1 MDIEKWV
8 DIAKECKY
16 LPENDLKV
24 CVGYLCEQ
32 KYTQSHLDYSGRL
45 LTILEKLPHV
55 KLAVDVGLD
64 LVILWSK
71 FWKTFEQVLTRSRF
85 KELIFYRK

>member
-24 CVGYLCEQ
+24 CVGYLCE
-32 KYTQSHLDYSGRL
+32 
-45 LTILEKLPHV
+45 
-55 KLAVDVGLD
+55 
-64 LVILWSK
+64 
-71 FWKTFEQVLTRSRF
+71 
-85 KELIFYRK
+85 